1 MVVELVA
8 AVVEK
13 YNNKKMKTKTTKAS
27 VKPEKSEDNG
37 NKSISQAIIDRIDEF
52 LRQKGDKK
60 NALTKAIGVSSGY
73 FTSARCM
80 GAGLGVDKIVRI
92 LQLYPELS
100 PDWLLFGTG
109 LMIRNASLH
118 NIGPLM
124 EQQKKI
130 KEVQQDFE
138 RLKEHLT
145 RLQEKV
151 NAIK

>member
-1 MVVELVA
+1 M
-8 AVVEK
+8 
-13 YNNKKMKTKTTKAS
+13 KTTK
-27 VKPEKSEDNG
+27 VKQTSNRIERIEG
-37 NKSISQAIIDRIDEF
+37 NKSISHAIIDRIDEF
-52 LRQKGDKK
+52 LQQKGDKK

-100 PDWLLFGTG
+100 PDWLLFGNG

-118 NIGPLM
+118 NLDDM
-124 EQQKKI
+124 MAQQKKI
-130 KEVQQDFE
+130 KEVQQDLE
-138 RLKEHLT
+138 KLQTNLT
-145 RLQEKV
+145 KLQEKV